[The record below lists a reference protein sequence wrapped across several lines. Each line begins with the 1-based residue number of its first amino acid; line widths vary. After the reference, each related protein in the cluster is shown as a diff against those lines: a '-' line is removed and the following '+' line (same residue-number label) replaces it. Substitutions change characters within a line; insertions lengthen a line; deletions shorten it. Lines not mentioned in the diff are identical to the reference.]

1 MMGISSFLGRFG
13 AKQVQ
18 KVGQGVMQVLVA
30 WDPETASQVEI
41 AEMEKHLDGIV
52 SQVAKARQDYNREQQ
67 EADEIVCLY
76 NQRLAAAEKLQ
87 KDLTTAAP
95 DKATQIEEAISQL
108 LGQLES
114 MQAEVETEKQE
125 AEEAKAFMNEL
136 EQVAQMTADK
146 LKTARQTLEKAKR
159 DMQKAAIEQERAAD
173 KAQRAAQVAGL
184 RDGVSQLGSALDA
197 MKKNAN
203 DARTKAEAS
212 NLKANLLQKPVG
224 STSNALIDE
233 ALKNVTSEG
242 TERPSSIADR
252 LAALKK

>member
-1 MMGISSFLGRFG
+1 MMGISSFIGRFG

-18 KVGQGVMQVLVA
+18 KVGQSVMQVLVA

-41 AEMEKHLDGIV
+41 NEMEKHLDGIV

-67 EADEIVCLY
+67 EEEEIVRLY

-95 DKATQIEEAISQL
+95 DKAKQIEEAINQL
-108 LGQLES
+108 LCQLEE
-114 MQAEVETEKQE
+114 MHAEVEREKQE
-125 AEEAKAFMNEL
+125 AEEAKFFMNEL

-159 DMQKAAIEQERAAD
+159 DMQKAQIEKERAED
-173 KAQRAAQVAGL
+173 KAQRAAQVVGL
-184 RDGVSQLGSALDA
+184 RDGVSQLGSALEA

-203 DARTKAEAS
+203 EARTQAEAS
-212 NLKANLLQKPVG
+212 NLKANLLQRPVG
-224 STSNALIDE
+224 GTSNDLIND
-233 ALKNVTSEG
+233 ALKSVTSEG
-242 TERPSSIADR
+242 TEKPSSIADR